1 MTPRKP
7 RTKTT
12 PTSDDGVPVG
22 WVYRDDFLD
31 HVTEDIHP
39 DQPERLTVIRRALSE
54 AGLLEQMMPL
64 SFRWATHEDVAL
76 IHEPAYVDLVRIVCG
91 DGFTFVGDRDTQI
104 CEQSYQVAL
113 LAVGGVMAACDA
125 VIHEDVRRAFC
136 AVRPPGHHAERDQ
149 AMGFCLFNNVA
160 IAAEHLVRR
169 HGVERVAIVDFDVH
183 HGNGTQHAF
192 EERSDVLYISLH
204 ERSGTLPFPGSG
216 EDDEIGRGQG
226 RGFTLNAPIVAA
238 SGDAAYRE
246 ALAEKVIPAL
256 DTFRPEFLL
265 ISAGFDAVVS
275 EWVAHM
281 CLESSS
287 YGWMTREL
295 VAAAERHA
303 KGRVVSVLEG
313 GYDLAHLGASV
324 TAHVEALV
332 GR

>member
-1 MTPRKP
+1 MNWKTTP
-7 RTKTT
+7 TKTT
-12 PTSDDGVPVG
+12 PKLDDGGSVG

-39 DQPERLTVIRRALSE
+39 DQPERLKVIGSALLD
-54 AGLLEQMMPL
+54 AGLLERMIPL
-64 SFRWATHEDVAL
+64 SFSWATHEDVAL

-104 CEQSYQVAL
+104 CEESYQVAL
-113 LAVGGVMAACDA
+113 LAVGGVLAACDA
-125 VIHEDVRRAFC
+125 VMKGEVRRAFC

-160 IAAEHLVRR
+160 IAAEHLVQR
-169 HGVERVAIVDFDVH
+169 HGLERVAIVDFDVH

-204 ERSGTLPFPGSG
+204 ERSGTMPFPGGG
-216 EDDEIGRGQG
+216 EEDETGRGEG
-226 RGFTLNAPIVAA
+226 RGYTLNVPIVAA
-238 SGDAAYRE
+238 SGDSEYRE
-246 ALAEKVIPAL
+246 AFAEKVIPAL
-256 DTFRPEFLL
+256 DSFRPQFLL

-295 VAAAERHA
+295 VAAAERHSD
-303 KGRVVSVLEG
+303 GRVVSVLEG
-313 GYDLAHLGASV
+313 GYDLAHLGESV
-324 TAHVEALV
+324 VAHVEALL
-332 GR
+332 